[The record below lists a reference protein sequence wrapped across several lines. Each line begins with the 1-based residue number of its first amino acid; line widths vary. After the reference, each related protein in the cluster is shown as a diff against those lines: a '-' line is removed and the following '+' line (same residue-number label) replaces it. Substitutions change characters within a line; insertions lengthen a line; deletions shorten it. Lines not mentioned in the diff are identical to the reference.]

1 MSPEKQ
7 FTERQKQAMVDAV
20 RQAER
25 DTSGEIRVHIENRC
39 PKPVLDRAT
48 DVFARLKMHKTALR
62 NGVLVY
68 IALRDRKLAIIGDAG
83 INAEIYPEAAKMK
96 KQLAYADKKAIPF
109 VALVGENEMANH
121 TLTLKDMVSGTQ
133 ESISIDAL
141 IEKLNK

>member
-25 DTSGEIRVHIENRC
+25 DTSGEIRVHIENHC

-48 DVFARLKMHKTALR
+48 DVFAHLKMHKTALR

-83 INAEIYPEAAKMK
+83 INAKVPPDFWENIKNRMVEQFKLGHVAEGVCEAV
-96 KQLAYADKKAIPF
+96 LAAGKA
-109 VALVGENEMANH
+109 
-121 TLTLKDMVSGTQ
+121 LKDYFPRQ
-133 ESISIDAL
+133 ADDRNELPDDISF
-141 IEKLNK
+141 N